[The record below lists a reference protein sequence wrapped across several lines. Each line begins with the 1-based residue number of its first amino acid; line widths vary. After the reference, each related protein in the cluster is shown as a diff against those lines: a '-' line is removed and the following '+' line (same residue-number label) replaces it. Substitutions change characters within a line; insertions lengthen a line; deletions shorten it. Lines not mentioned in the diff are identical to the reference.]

1 MIASPSGKKL
11 INALM
16 EKNSLRLLKVFLF
29 KPGAQMYQNEV
40 IRMSGLSKNTGMKL
54 LDLFARHGMLNES
67 RKGNLKLFSLIE
79 THPAVIQLKVL
90 IDVSELYE
98 ALNKFSGKEFEVYLF
113 GSSARG
119 EDTEDS
125 DIDLLIIGKIS
136 NETLGKL
143 EASVRN
149 QLNRDVNPIIKNPY
163 EYSKLY
169 QTDKAFYEN
178 LERDKIRL
186 I

>member
-1 MIASPSGKKL
+1 MPVRPEKSL
-11 INALM
+11 INTLM

-40 IRMSGLSKNTGMKL
+40 IRMSGLSKNTAMKL
-54 LDLFARHGMLNES
+54 LNLFTLYGMLKVS
-67 RKGNLKLFSLIE
+67 RKGNLKLFSLVE
-79 THPAVIQLKVL
+79 EHPAVKQLKVL

-98 ALNKFSGKEFEVYLF
+98 ALNAFSGKGFEVYLF

-119 EDTEDS
+119 EDSDDS
-125 DIDLLIIGKIS
+125 DFDILIIGKIS
-136 NETLGKL
+136 GEILSKL
-143 EASVRN
+143 EASVRKH
-149 QLNRDVNPIIKNPY
+149 LNRTVNPVIKNPY
-163 EYSKLY
+163 EYSKLF

-178 LERDKIRL
+178 LERDKVRI